1 MGERWNRTTRKDSKT
16 HRASPPVK
24 FYNKE
29 RKTMLTGQAL
39 EIVLDMARDSYSKN
53 FGPSQRE
60 AEAIEEV
67 EFLLK
72 GFEDTGNY
80 TEEDY
85 MED

>member
-1 MGERWNRTTRKDSKT
+1 
-16 HRASPPVK
+16 
-24 FYNKE
+24 
-29 RKTMLTGQAL
+29 MLTGQAL